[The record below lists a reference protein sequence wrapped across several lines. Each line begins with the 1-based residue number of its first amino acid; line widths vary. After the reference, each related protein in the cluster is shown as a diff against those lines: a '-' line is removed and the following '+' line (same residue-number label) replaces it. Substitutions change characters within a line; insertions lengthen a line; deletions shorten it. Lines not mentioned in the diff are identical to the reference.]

1 MMVENKEVRRAE
13 EEDPEMLT
21 SVVDR
26 SEKRV
31 MMRGKEEKV
40 HREHESWKE
49 EKRRIGT
56 VRIVTAIVSIRV
68 EITSGM
74 IIILM
79 RMTIMAGS
87 MCPIGVDTGTN
98 INFSSQQI
106 GSKFFG

>member
-1 MMVENKEVRRAE
+1 MMVGNKEVRRAE

-31 MMRGKEEKV
+31 MMRGKEENLGNMKLV
-40 HREHESWKE
+40 KRKREG
-49 EKRRIGT
+49 IGT
-56 VRIVTAIVSIRV
+56 VRIVTAIASIRV

-79 RMTIMAGS
+79 RTTIMVGP
-87 MCPIGVDTGTN
+87 MCAIGVDAGMS
-98 INFSSQQI
+98 INFSL
-106 GSKFFG
+106 

>member
-1 MMVENKEVRRAE
+1 MMVENKEVRKAE

-49 EKRRIGT
+49 EKRRDRDREDRHRDRQYSRRDYQRDDYYSDEDDDNGWIH
-56 VRIVTAIVSIRV
+56 VSYRRRHRY
-68 EITSGM
+68 EH
-74 IIILM
+74 
-79 RMTIMAGS
+79 
-87 MCPIGVDTGTN
+87 
-98 INFSSQQI
+98 
-106 GSKFFG
+106 

>member
-1 MMVENKEVRRAE
+1 MVENKEVRKAE

-31 MMRGKEEKV
+31 MMRGKEENV
-40 HREHESWKE
+40 GNTTLG
-49 EKRRIGT
+49 KRRREGIGT
-56 VRIVTAIVSIRV
+56 VRIVTAIASIRV

-79 RMTIMAGS
+79 RTTIMAVP
-87 MCPIGVDTGTN
+87 MCAIGVDAGMN
-98 INFSSQQI
+98 NNFSS
-106 GSKFFG
+106 